1 MGLLKMV
8 LTSSLN
14 RMIFLLNY
22 TCQAIC
28 EESGEEIICQSPK
41 VTHITCRH
49 IFEDT
54 CSLSILLPLAIS
66 CITLVKM
73 MICLI
78 LFIMVSNL
86 QCDYKTCRNQEHYG
100 HATFS
105 LFHLSDPA
113 ITKARYNAI
122 RLDRPSNANIA
133 TLFKQLDEDVAYI
146 DK

>member
-1 MGLLKMV
+1 MGFLKMV

-14 RMIFLLNY
+14 RMTFLLNY
-22 TCQAIC
+22 TCQARC
-28 EESGEEIICQSPK
+28 EESGEEIICQSPE

-54 CSLSILLPLAIS
+54 TFNPTAIIKFLHHIGEDDGNYTMNHDDLIS
-66 CITLVKM
+66 QFTNK
-73 MICLI
+73 ICLI

-122 RLDRPSNANIA
+122 RL
-133 TLFKQLDEDVAYI
+133 
-146 DK
+146 

>member
-1 MGLLKMV
+1 MV

-28 EESGEEIICQSPK
+28 EESGEEIICQIPN

-54 CSLSILLPLAIS
+54 GSLSILLPLANS

-73 MICLI
+73 MKPRTLRTCY
-78 LFIMVSNL
+78 LFP
-86 QCDYKTCRNQEHYG
+86 
-100 HATFS
+100 
-105 LFHLSDPA
+105 LSFIRPC
-113 ITKARYNAI
+113 YNKSKI
-122 RLDRPSNANIA
+122 
-133 TLFKQLDEDVAYI
+133 
-146 DK
+146 

>member
-54 CSLSILLPLAIS
+54 CSLSILLPLANS

-73 MICLI
+73 MVLEPPVPELKYSYKPSVADTYFRGDLKDGEDDVPIA
-78 LFIMVSNL
+78 VQL
-86 QCDYKTCRNQEHYG
+86 QLDLYLT
-100 HATFS
+100 
-105 LFHLSDPA
+105 
-113 ITKARYNAI
+113 
-122 RLDRPSNANIA
+122 DRPSNANMA

>member
-8 LTSSLN
+8 LASSLN

-41 VTHITCRH
+41 GHPDYMQY

-73 MICLI
+73 MKPRTLRTCY
-78 LFIMVSNL
+78 LFP
-86 QCDYKTCRNQEHYG
+86 
-100 HATFS
+100 
-105 LFHLSDPA
+105 LSFIRPC
-113 ITKARYNAI
+113 YNKSKI
-122 RLDRPSNANIA
+122 
-133 TLFKQLDEDVAYI
+133 
-146 DK
+146 

>member
-49 IFEDT
+49 IFKDT

-73 MICLI
+73 M
-78 LFIMVSNL
+78 
-86 QCDYKTCRNQEHYG
+86 CDYKTCRNQEHYG
-100 HATFS
+100 HAAFS

-122 RLDRPSNANIA
+122 RLGS
-133 TLFKQLDEDVAYI
+133 
-146 DK
+146 